1 MNLTRRDFGKYSG
14 IAALTFVSGASIELI
29 GCNTANVFSSI
40 QVWIPIGISAVQ
52 GIVTLLGALVP
63 PQATAI
69 ITLVNAGFA
78 SLLATVTQYENDKNP
93 ADKATILAKIHTILA
108 DIVTNFQSFLNALNL
123 GNNPIEA
130 IVIGLANIILAALA
144 GFINQLPVSNITTS
158 MSYKLDRKSIT
169 VTPKYYKNVAQFKLD
184 YNAVINSHGHP
195 ELDLK

>member
-1 MNLTRRDFGKYSG
+1 MDMNRRSFAKYTGIGLLGLTINFESCTASSVFNS
-14 IAALTFVSGASIELI
+14 ILT
-29 GCNTANVFSSI
+29 
-40 QVWIPIGISAVQ
+40 WIPIGVSAIQ

-78 SLLATVTQYENDKNP
+78 SLLATVTQYENDTNP

-108 DIVTNFQSFLNALNL
+108 DIVTNFKSFLGALNL

-130 IVIGLANIILAALA
+130 IVIGLANIILAAIA

-169 VTPKYYKNVAQFKLD
+169 VIPKYYKNVAQFKLD
-184 YNAVINSHGHP
+184 YNTEANSHGHP